1 MIKKER
7 LFTPGPTALL
17 PQAQAAM
24 AAMTLHH
31 RTAEFKAVFSGTL
44 KRLQAFL
51 GTKNEVIILASS
63 GTGAMES
70 SVVNLT
76 SPGDRVLVLSAGK
89 FGERWEK
96 LAKAYGCTVD
106 LVTLPYGESFTAK
119 HIEGRLDGANAPK
132 VVFLQAS
139 ETSTGVQHDVQGI
152 ARAARA
158 AKSDVLIVVDA
169 ITGIGTQPIDIDGW
183 ELDIVLGGSQKAVMM
198 APGLA
203 FLSVSARAW
212 AAMETSKNPK
222 YYFNLRAERK
232 SQAAGETAFTPAV
245 GLVAALNAALEYIE
259 ANGGNA
265 GLVANAEALSA
276 ATRAGCAA
284 LGLKPF
290 GSGKPSGS
298 VSAISM
304 PDGMDS
310 GTVVKALRQQFGSVI
325 ANGQGEMKGK
335 MIRVAHLG
343 YYDFVE
349 MFSLI
354 AQLEVVLVQLGKL
367 DAGKLGTGVRAVQQY
382 FLAQAQPKQTAK
394 A

>member
-63 GTGAMES
+63 GTGAMEA

-119 HIEGRLDGANAPK
+119 HIEGRLTGANAPK

-158 AKSDVLIVVDA
+158 AKSDILIVVDA
-169 ITGIGTQPIDIDGW
+169 ITGIGTQTIDIDGW

-212 AAMETSKNPK
+212 AAMETSKNPR

-245 GLVAALNAALEYIE
+245 GLIAALNAALEYIE

-284 LGLKPF
+284 LGLKSF
-290 GSGKPSGS
+290 GSGQPSGS
-298 VSAISM
+298 VSAIAM

-382 FLAQAQPKQTAK
+382 FLAAQTKQTAK